1 MKEARYYKRFENDR
15 VQCLLCPHYCIIE
28 KDEKGKCGV
37 RRNSSGFLFSD
48 NYKMISSF
56 SFNPIEKKPLYHFYP
71 GQEILSIGSIGCNL
85 DCNFCQNCSISK
97 EPYQTYSR
105 FNLDLEDIIEA
116 ISKNKNNIGIAFT
129 YNEPTVWHEYII
141 DISKSIDKNHKKVM
155 ISNGF
160 INPEPL
166 NELFEHIDAFNI
178 DLKAFSDEFYKNE
191 TGSSIEPVKNTLKAI
206 VKAGKHLEITNL
218 IIPGK
223 NDDKELFKEMVLW
236 IKTEL
241 GKEIPLHLSKYFPHY
256 KSSIEETSLDIIIE
270 LSEIAKTELDN
281 VYIGNVK
288 TPDSQNTYCPN
299 CKAELISRTGYFTV
313 ITELEEGKCR
323 NCGHKANIISN

>member
-1 MKEARYYKRFENDR
+1 MKEARYYKRLENDT
-15 VQCLLCPHYCIIE
+15 VQCSLCPHYCLIE
-28 KDEKGKCGV
+28 KDKKGKCGV
-37 RRNSSGFLFSD
+37 RKNSSGFLFSE

-56 SFNPIEKKPLYHFYP
+56 SFDPIEKKPLYHFYP
-71 GQEILSIGSIGCNL
+71 GQEILSIGTIGCNL
-85 DCNFCQNCSISK
+85 NCNFCQNCSISQ
-97 EPYQTYSR
+97 EPFQAYSR

-129 YNEPTVWHEYII
+129 YNEPTVWHEYIV
-141 DISKSIDKNHKKVM
+141 DISKSIDKSNKKLMV
-155 ISNGF
+155 SNGF

-191 TGSSIEPVKNTLKAI
+191 TDSSIEPVKNTLKAI

-223 NDDKELFKEMVLW
+223 NDDKELFKEMVQW

-256 KSSIEETSLDIIIE
+256 KSSIEETSLDILIE
-270 LSEIAKTELDN
+270 LSEIAKKELDH

-288 TPDSQNTYCPN
+288 TQNSQNTYCPN
-299 CKAELISRTGYFTV
+299 CKSELISRTGYFTV
-313 ITELEEGKCR
+313 LTELEEGKCR
-323 NCGHKANIISN
+323 NCGHKVNIISN